1 MHNEKTTLVRV
12 AWKANERSS
21 RIGAVH
27 PNFGQ
32 KSEAGRNA
40 WRVYGKESAW
50 KIELGRQGL
59 MTEADYEANN
69 LAPYGLTERDI
80 AKNHNVSEAINKVT
94 ELAID
99 KADLEKKNAAL
110 MAEIEALRGGGSA
123 EEAGHVTTR
132 KSRAKKKGGE
142 DVEA

>member
-21 RIGAVH
+21 RIGIQH

-59 MTEADYEANN
+59 MTEADFEANN
-69 LAPYGLTERDI
+69 LAPYGLTERDLVRQG
-80 AKNHNVSEAINKVT
+80 NVSEAINKVA

-110 MAEIEALRGGGSA
+110 MAEIEALRGGSA

-132 KSRAKKKGGE
+132 KSRAKKKGGD